1 MTRPIVM
8 RLASGGPVI
17 VLLVLLALLS
27 LIVPDFFGIRNFRG
41 LIMSVSL
48 VATVAAAAMLVLAL
62 GEVDLSVGST
72 TAFAGVVCAAAMTS
86 TGSIGIGVLIGLVA
100 ASAIG
105 LANGVVVAKFGVN
118 SLIATLAMMEIV
130 RGGAYLVAGGDVVL
144 IPFEKFYTLG
154 SGTLLGIGWPVWI
167 AIAAFAAAGVLLRFT
182 VLGRNI
188 LAVGGNAAAARLAG
202 VPVQGVKLFVF
213 TLQGFVAGLAGIVL
227 ASRITSGQPSASQGL
242 ELAVISAC
250 VLGGASLTG
259 GVVPI
264 IGVMVGVLILGAA
277 QNALN
282 LLDVPT
288 FYQFVVRG
296 GILLAAV
303 LVDRYR
309 PTLLR
314 TGRA

>member
-48 VATVAAAAMLVLAL
+48 VGTVAAAAMLVLAL

-72 TAFAGVVCAAAMTS
+72 TAFAGVVCAAAMTA
-86 TGSIGIGVLIGLVA
+86 TGSVGMGILIGLVA

-130 RGGAYLVAGGDVVL
+130 RGAAYLVAGGDVVL
-144 IPFEKFYTLG
+144 IPFEKFYALG
-154 SGTLLGIGWPVWI
+154 SGTFLGIGWPVWI
-167 AIAAFAAAGVLLRFT
+167 AIAAFAAGGVLLRFT

-213 TLQGFVAGLAGIVL
+213 TLQGFIAGLAGIVL
-227 ASRITSGQPSASQGL
+227 ASRITSGQPSTSQGL

-259 GVVPI
+259 GVAPI
-264 IGVMVGVLILGAA
+264 VGVMVGVLILGAA

-309 PTLLR
+309 PSLSKA
-314 TGRA
+314 GHA